1 LTWQTHEVKILSGWC
16 ISSDHTITSP
26 NWIASSFPGISSTVA
41 SWMLFLQLV
50 RACSLQLYF
59 AFLPCIWISVFSI
72 LIELKKTRQPTYIG
86 NSQVN
91 VLPIEKQ
98 LKIDIPFD
106 VCTSKI
112 SWQKHVS
119 ENETM

>member
-1 LTWQTHEVKILSGWC
+1 
-16 ISSDHTITSP
+16 
-26 NWIASSFPGISSTVA
+26 
-41 SWMLFLQLV
+41 M
-50 RACSLQLYF
+50 QLYF

-72 LIELKKTRQPTYIG
+72 LIVLKKTRQPTYIG

-91 VLPIEKQ
+91 VLSIEKQ

-112 SWQKHVS
+112 SWQKQVPRHQYPQHRKTSYKVNANVLDFMCDERDS
-119 ENETM
+119 IRSN